1 MAGKAADTRLQ
12 SLAAVQSP
20 GKRAIFAPRH
30 VAKLAP
36 APRDADGLCVVRIV
50 RLADELER
58 IADPQF
64 VPQVSS
70 RVIAKPRER
79 RALHDYPDARLE
91 FLPPARRR
99 HQQSREQNYSPNAL
113 RIHSTRDV
121 WAPTRNTS
129 KRQGASGR
137 RVRYSLAAA
146 RSRERLASV
155 TLSAPPPKVEPLRMR
170 TSAKTRVPRSSA
182 IRSISPC
189 RQRQLRSMTRSPWLR
204 RSSAHRSSA
213 RAPAWFMAVL
223 TTLAPTG

>member
-36 APRDADGLCVVRIV
+36 AQRDADGLCVVRIV

-129 KRQGASGR
+129 KRSEEHTSELQSPDHLVCR
-137 RVRYSLAAA
+137 LLLEKKKNVIQHSLSPHTPQL
-146 RSRERLASV
+146 SR
-155 TLSAPPPKVEPLRMR
+155 
-170 TSAKTRVPRSSA
+170 
-182 IRSISPC
+182 
-189 RQRQLRSMTRSPWLR
+189 
-204 RSSAHRSSA
+204 H
-213 RAPAWFMAVL
+213 
-223 TTLAPTG
+223 